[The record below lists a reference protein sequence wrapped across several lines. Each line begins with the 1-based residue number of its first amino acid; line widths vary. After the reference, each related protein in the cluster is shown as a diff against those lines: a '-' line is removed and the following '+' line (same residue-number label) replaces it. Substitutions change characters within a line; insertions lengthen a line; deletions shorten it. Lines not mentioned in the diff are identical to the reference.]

1 MRLLKPFLTHH
12 RIDYALINS
21 QTSSASYS
29 TSTLRRIRLTRKTFR
44 TEYSCSSG
52 TIRKAKFPRR
62 YFLLKNCSNFSIFP
76 NIWIFWEHYYYY
88 YYKYWYF
95 KNVIVISHFIIEDI
109 SMRIQNQSEFSK
121 TKGKQTEH
129 EFSLLRKDNATRC
142 IIFGAHDGFCG
153 LWNWQQMT
161 VSHEVWDSMINE
173 KYASVIM

>member
-62 YFLLKNCSNFSIFP
+62 YFLLKNCSNFSIFA

-109 SMRIQNQSEFSK
+109 SMRINLNSRKRRGNKQNMNFP
-121 TKGKQTEH
+121 
-129 EFSLLRKDNATRC
+129 FYVR
-142 IIFGAHDGFCG
+142 
-153 LWNWQQMT
+153 
-161 VSHEVWDSMINE
+161 
-173 KYASVIM
+173 IMQLVA